1 MEESRLNAEEIL
13 RANLK
18 NAVSNLRGDI
28 DAAFSS
34 QVHEAPQW
42 GDEKFAKTMQLMEYR
57 LKEKEIDLAV
67 KQEQN
72 QYFRSVLMMLRRV
85 IPDMFFGDRQLPEL
99 LKRAT
104 SAVGAD
110 ELILWEQ
117 TEEGRSVASS
127 GMIESEAENV
137 FMSLLPR
144 LANSSGDTV
153 TAGFEL
159 GNYIAY
165 TRTVNNVIY
174 AIIFMRYSDKEFM
187 EDEQT
192 VVKII
197 SDLIFAKL

>member
-34 QVHEAPQW
+34 QVREAPQW
-42 GDEKFAKTMQLMEYR
+42 GDEKFTKTMQLMEYR
-57 LKEKEIDLAV
+57 LKEKDIDLAV

-85 IPDMFFGDRQLPEL
+85 IPDIFFGDRQLPEL
-99 LKRAT
+99 LKRAI

-117 TEEGRSVASS
+117 TEDGRSVASS